1 MTFREQCALAAM
13 REEFRDSLR
22 GSRGLERNYH
32 GNIAR
37 EAWLFADA
45 MAAERAKRD
54 QAARRTGR
62 DAPESRP
69 APEHELPKTHAE
81 LGALL
86 MNVLAKAEAENA
98 KLRAVA
104 EAARHA
110 MSVGPDIDADVALMG
125 ALDAWR
131 KDWRTK

>member
-1 MTFREQCALAAM
+1 MTFRERCALAAM
-13 REEFRDSLR
+13 
-22 GSRGLERNYH
+22 ERVLAADAEQ
-32 GNIAR
+32 GFKVPER
-37 EAWLFADA
+37 TVGESAWLYADA
-45 MAAERAKRD
+45 MESERAKRG
-54 QAARRTGR
+54 QAE
-62 DAPESRP
+62 APEMPEP
-69 APEHELPKTHAE
+69 APEHELPKTHAELGAE

-110 MSVGPDIDADVALMG
+110 MSVGPDFDADVALMG